1 MVSSLRQRNYRLFFF
16 GQLVSVA
23 GTWMQTVAQSFLVL
37 DLTHSGTQLGLTSA
51 ARFLPMFLFG
61 PLGGVFADRM
71 DKRRVLYLTQSLS
84 GLLAAVFAVTV
95 ATHSIRL
102 WIVYLLALALG
113 FVNVFDNPARQSFI
127 SEMVSAQDLPNA
139 VTLNSVAMNMARVFG
154 AALGGVIA
162 AAIGLALCFACNAL
176 SFAAVLVSLAAMRKS
191 ELFPAKRVT
200 RQKRQVRQGLRYVR
214 STPEL
219 LIPLVMIAV
228 IGTLAWEFQVTLP
241 LMASKVFHRG
251 AAAYGVMASVMGAGA
266 VVGGLISAARPRP
279 RARALC
285 LAAVGW
291 GIAIL
296 AAAAAPSLALE
307 LAALVFV
314 GYGSITFNSLA
325 KTTLQLAAKP
335 EMRGRVM
342 ALWALAW
349 LGSTPV
355 GGPIVGWVGQ
365 VIGPRWALVIGGLPT
380 LACGILA
387 LPALTRI
394 DRRAA
399 AQAPPRPLLAPSRPG
414 RRAARP
420 ELAEPGRDQLGQPG
434 RVQRRADRIR
444 GPPEHP
450 PVRVVADALL
460 LDLVGRRRGE
470 RGGED
475 EHHLVLGP
483 APPAEDVLQHA
494 EQPHVGQLLADLL
507 TELPADGVERIL
519 PELHVPAE
527 RPLERR
533 LRPGIDVLRHQQRPV
548 PWPPDDR
555 HRLDDLPLAR
565 NRCHRPVLS
574 QPPAADGT
582 YCFVTKTVEPERR
595 RSRDQGCGEHEGGVT
610 APAVLVR
617 DRRGGTSYRLGS
629 HSPRPVPDWVQLD
642 SDHRPAVPA
651 ADNRG
656 LRAGHRDP
664 RSPASGWRTRRA
676 RRSRSEP
683 SAGTCCR

>member
-1 MVSSLRQRNYRLFFF
+1 MRRLGLRPGQMVSSLRQRNYRLFFF

-23 GTWMQTVAQSFLVL
+23 GTWMQSVAQSFLVL

-61 PLGGVFADRM
+61 PVGGVFADRM
-71 DKRRVLYLTQSLS
+71 DKKRVLYLTQSLS

-102 WIVYLLALALG
+102 WIVYLLAIALG

-127 SEMVSAQDLPNA
+127 SEMVSAKDLPNA

-176 SFAAVLVSLAAMRKS
+176 SFAAVLVSLAAMRTS
-191 ELFPAKRVT
+191 ELFPAERIT

-228 IGTLAWEFQVTLP
+228 IGTLAWEFQITLP
-241 LMASKVFHRG
+241 LMASKVFHGG
-251 AAAYGVMASVMGAGA
+251 AGAYGVMASVMGAGA
-266 VVGGLISAARPRP
+266 VVGGLISAARSRP

-296 AAAAAPSLALE
+296 AAAVAPSMALE
-307 LAALVFV
+307 LVALVFV

-349 LGSTPV
+349 LGSTPI
-355 GGPIVGWVGQ
+355 GGPIVGWAGQ
-365 VIGPRWALVIGGLPT
+365 AIGARWALVIGGVAT
-380 LACGILA
+380 LVCGVLA

-399 AQAPPRPLLAPSRPG
+399 ARTPPAP
-414 RRAARP
+414 AARA
-420 ELAEPGRDQLGQPG
+420 LA
-434 RVQRRADRIR
+434 
-444 GPPEHP
+444 
-450 PVRVVADALL
+450 
-460 LDLVGRRRGE
+460 
-470 RGGED
+470 
-475 EHHLVLGP
+475 
-483 APPAEDVLQHA
+483 
-494 EQPHVGQLLADLL
+494 
-507 TELPADGVERIL
+507 
-519 PELHVPAE
+519 
-527 RPLERR
+527 
-533 LRPGIDVLRHQQRPV
+533 
-548 PWPPDDR
+548 
-555 HRLDDLPLAR
+555 
-565 NRCHRPVLS
+565 N
-574 QPPAADGT
+574 
-582 YCFVTKTVEPERR
+582 
-595 RSRDQGCGEHEGGVT
+595 
-610 APAVLVR
+610 
-617 DRRGGTSYRLGS
+617 
-629 HSPRPVPDWVQLD
+629 
-642 SDHRPAVPA
+642 
-651 ADNRG
+651 
-656 LRAGHRDP
+656 RAGV
-664 RSPASGWRTRRA
+664 S
-676 RRSRSEP
+676 
-683 SAGTCCR
+683 

>member
-1 MVSSLRQRNYRLFFF
+1 MRRLGLRPGQMVSSLRQRNYRLFFF

-23 GTWMQTVAQSFLVL
+23 GTWMQSVAQSFLVL

-61 PLGGVFADRM
+61 PVGGVFADRM
-71 DKRRVLYLTQSLS
+71 DKKRVLYLTQLLS

-102 WIVYLLALALG
+102 WIVYLLAIALG

-127 SEMVSAQDLPNA
+127 SEMVSAKNLPNA

-176 SFAAVLVSLAAMRKS
+176 SFAAVLVSLAAMRTS
-191 ELFPAKRVT
+191 ELFPAERVT

-228 IGTLAWEFQVTLP
+228 IGTLAWEFQITLP
-241 LMASKVFHRG
+241 LMASKVFHGG
-251 AAAYGVMASVMGAGA
+251 AGAYGVMASVMGAGA
-266 VVGGLISAARPRP
+266 VVGGLISAARSRP

-296 AAAAAPSLALE
+296 AAAVAPSMALE

-349 LGSTPV
+349 LGSTPI
-355 GGPIVGWVGQ
+355 GGPIVGWAGQ
-365 VIGPRWALVIGGLPT
+365 AIGARWALVIGGVAT
-380 LACGILA
+380 LVCGVLA

-399 AQAPPRPLLAPSRPG
+399 AQTPPAP
-414 RRAARP
+414 AARA
-420 ELAEPGRDQLGQPG
+420 LA
-434 RVQRRADRIR
+434 
-444 GPPEHP
+444 
-450 PVRVVADALL
+450 
-460 LDLVGRRRGE
+460 
-470 RGGED
+470 
-475 EHHLVLGP
+475 
-483 APPAEDVLQHA
+483 
-494 EQPHVGQLLADLL
+494 
-507 TELPADGVERIL
+507 
-519 PELHVPAE
+519 
-527 RPLERR
+527 
-533 LRPGIDVLRHQQRPV
+533 
-548 PWPPDDR
+548 
-555 HRLDDLPLAR
+555 
-565 NRCHRPVLS
+565 N
-574 QPPAADGT
+574 
-582 YCFVTKTVEPERR
+582 
-595 RSRDQGCGEHEGGVT
+595 
-610 APAVLVR
+610 
-617 DRRGGTSYRLGS
+617 
-629 HSPRPVPDWVQLD
+629 
-642 SDHRPAVPA
+642 
-651 ADNRG
+651 
-656 LRAGHRDP
+656 RAGV
-664 RSPASGWRTRRA
+664 S
-676 RRSRSEP
+676 
-683 SAGTCCR
+683 

>member
-16 GQLVSVA
+16 GQLVSVG
-23 GTWMQTVAQSFLVL
+23 GTWMQSVAQSFVVI

-61 PLGGVFADRM
+61 PVGGVFADRL
-71 DKRRVLYLTQSLS
+71 DRQRVLYLTQSLS

-102 WIVYLLALALG
+102 WIVYLLAIALG

-127 SEMVSAQDLPNA
+127 SEMVSAEDLPNA

-176 SFAAVLVSLAAMRKS
+176 SFGAVLVSLAAMRTS
-191 ELFPAKRVT
+191 ELFPAKRVV
-200 RQKRQVRQGLRYVR
+200 RDKRQVRQGLRYVR

-228 IGTLAWEFQVTLP
+228 IGTLAWEFGVSLP
-241 LMASKVFHRG
+241 LMASTVFHGG
-251 AAAYGVMASVMGAGA
+251 AAAYGVMASVMGGGA
-266 VVGGLISAARPRP
+266 VVGGLISATRSRP

-296 AAAAAPSLALE
+296 AAAVAPSMALE

-349 LGSTPV
+349 LGSTPI
-355 GGPIVGWVGQ
+355 GGPIVGWAGQ
-365 VIGPRWALVIGGLPT
+365 AIGARWALVIGGVAA

-387 LPALTRI
+387 WPALNRI

-399 AQAPPRPLLAPSRPG
+399 VPTPPAP
-414 RRAARP
+414 AARA
-420 ELAEPGRDQLGQPG
+420 LANQAG
-434 RVQRRADRIR
+434 
-444 GPPEHP
+444 
-450 PVRVVADALL
+450 
-460 LDLVGRRRGE
+460 
-470 RGGED
+470 
-475 EHHLVLGP
+475 
-483 APPAEDVLQHA
+483 
-494 EQPHVGQLLADLL
+494 
-507 TELPADGVERIL
+507 
-519 PELHVPAE
+519 
-527 RPLERR
+527 
-533 LRPGIDVLRHQQRPV
+533 
-548 PWPPDDR
+548 
-555 HRLDDLPLAR
+555 AR
-565 NRCHRPVLS
+565 
-574 QPPAADGT
+574 
-582 YCFVTKTVEPERR
+582 
-595 RSRDQGCGEHEGGVT
+595 
-610 APAVLVR
+610 
-617 DRRGGTSYRLGS
+617 
-629 HSPRPVPDWVQLD
+629 
-642 SDHRPAVPA
+642 
-651 ADNRG
+651 
-656 LRAGHRDP
+656 
-664 RSPASGWRTRRA
+664 
-676 RRSRSEP
+676 
-683 SAGTCCR
+683 

>member
-1 MVSSLRQRNYRLFFF
+1 
-16 GQLVSVA
+16 
-23 GTWMQTVAQSFLVL
+23 
-37 DLTHSGTQLGLTSA
+37 
-51 ARFLPMFLFG
+51 
-61 PLGGVFADRM
+61 
-71 DKRRVLYLTQSLS
+71 
-84 GLLAAVFAVTV
+84 
-95 ATHSIRL
+95 
-102 WIVYLLALALG
+102 
-113 FVNVFDNPARQSFI
+113 
-127 SEMVSAQDLPNA
+127 
-139 VTLNSVAMNMARVFG
+139 MNMARVFG

-191 ELFPAKRVT
+191 ELFPAKRVA

-228 IGTLAWEFQVTLP
+228 VGTLAWEFQVTLP
-241 LMASKVFHRG
+241 LMASQVFHHG

-285 LAAVGW
+285 LAAIGW

-349 LGSTPV
+349 LGSTPI

-365 VIGPRWALVIGGLPT
+365 TVGARWSLVIGGLPT
-380 LACGILA
+380 LVCGILA

-399 AQAPPRPLLAPSRPG
+399 AAAAAAEMLRRRHEPSPTRPG
-414 RRAARP
+414 DERPVPVDDLAAS
-420 ELAEPGRDQLGQPG
+420 LANCRGDQLAQPG
-434 RVQRRADRIR
+434 WVQGRADR
-444 GPPEHP
+444 
-450 PVRVVADALL
+450 VRCSPDHAVLRLGVVPDELL
-460 LDLVGRRRGE
+460 LDLISRLVQKSR
-470 RGGED
+470 GED

-494 EQPHVGQLLADLL
+494 EQPYVGHDLADLL
-507 TELPADGVERIL
+507 EKLPVDGVHRVL
-519 PELHVPAE
+519 PELHVAAQ
-527 RPLERR
+527 RPLEQRLRR
-533 LRPGIDVLRHQQRPV
+533 LGHQQRPV

-555 HRLDDLPLAR
+555 HRLDDLPLRA
-565 NRCHRPVLS
+565 HRPVVS
-574 QPPAADGT
+574 
-582 YCFVTKTVEPERR
+582 
-595 RSRDQGCGEHEGGVT
+595 
-610 APAVLVR
+610 
-617 DRRGGTSYRLGS
+617 
-629 HSPRPVPDWVQLD
+629 
-642 SDHRPAVPA
+642 
-651 ADNRG
+651 
-656 LRAGHRDP
+656 
-664 RSPASGWRTRRA
+664 RRA
-676 RRSRSEP
+676 DEFAAHTPLHERAY
-683 SAGTCCR
+683 AGA